1 MAVVTQSEKQN
12 LAVQTTNLLV
22 NATFENG
29 SFESGPNPGASLRLN
44 PNSTAINGWIVTRNA
59 IDYVG
64 TYWQSSNG
72 GRSLDLNGAGAG
84 GIAQTFATTPGESY
98 VVTFDMAGD
107 PVGAPQ
113 IKQMRVTAARPGAPA
128 QQGANFSFDVSGRST
143 NNMGWQTKR
152 WVFTATS
159 TQTTLEFYSLN
170 QGGGSSGPALDN
182 VSVVSAG

>member
-113 IKQMRVTAARPGAPA
+113 IKQMRVTTGPGQSAD
-128 QQGANFSFDVSGRST
+128 FSFNVSGRST
-143 NNMGWQTKR
+143 NNMGWQTKT

>member
-12 LAVQTTNLLV
+12 LAVQTSNLL
-22 NATFENG
+22 FNG
-29 SFESGPNPGASLRLN
+29 SFEEGPNPGASLRLN
-44 PNSTAINGWIVTRNA
+44 PESTAIMGWTVKGNA

-84 GIAQTFATTPGESY
+84 GIAQTFATTPGETY

-113 IKQMRVTAARPGAPA
+113 IKQMGVTAAG
-128 QQGANFSFDVSGRST
+128 QSANFSFNVSGRST
-143 NNMGWQTKR
+143 NNMGWQTNT

-159 TQTTLEFYSLN
+159 TSTTLEFYSLN